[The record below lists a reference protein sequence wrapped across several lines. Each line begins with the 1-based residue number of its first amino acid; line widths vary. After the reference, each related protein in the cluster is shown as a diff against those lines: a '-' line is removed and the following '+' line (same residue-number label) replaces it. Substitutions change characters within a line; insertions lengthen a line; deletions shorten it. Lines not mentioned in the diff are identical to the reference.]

1 MPKSDEG
8 ELSELTAE
16 QSDEAE
22 HLPMGSHRLAN
33 VQLWLHNRIR
43 YVLHTSRHYLGIY
56 VSVLGCGLVFA
67 SLPTAILLGSW
78 KSPFLMPSLILLTM
92 QTNYAIALG
101 RTARSSRQRK

>member
-22 HLPMGSHRLAN
+22 HLPMGHRLAN

-43 YVLHTSRHYLGIY
+43 YILHTSRHYLGIY

-67 SLPTAILLGSW
+67 SLPTAILLRSW
-78 KSPFLMPSLILLTM
+78 KSPLLMPSLILLTM